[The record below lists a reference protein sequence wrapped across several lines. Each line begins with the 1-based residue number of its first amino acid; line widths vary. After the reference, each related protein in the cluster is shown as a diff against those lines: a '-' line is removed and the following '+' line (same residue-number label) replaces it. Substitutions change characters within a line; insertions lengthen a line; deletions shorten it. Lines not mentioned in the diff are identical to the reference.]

1 MLDFIVLGQIPGTE
15 FRLGLISIL
24 SLMGLALITSLLIKY
39 PQPVKKTQVYLSAKK
54 SRAFGALTRLW
65 HNIFSPKPKL
75 LK

>member
-24 SLMGLALITSLLIKY
+24 SLMGLALITYLLIRY
-39 PQPVKKTQVYLSAKK
+39 PQIARKTQEYLRAKK
-54 SRAFGALTRLW
+54 SRAFKSLARLW
-65 HNIFSPKPKL
+65 HNVFSPKPKL